1 MTKNQMNEIDMT
13 IIIAADAKE
22 EMIAMM
28 EKINIKGTL
37 KYCKLIVKLKI
48 LVIAIITMN

>member
-1 MTKNQMNEIDMT
+1 LTKNQMNEIDMT

-28 EKINIKGTL
+28 EKTNIKGSL
-37 KYCKLIVKLKI
+37 KFF
-48 LVIAIITMN
+48 N